1 MGGVIAVIYRSWG
14 GHKECVVVG
23 KCFGKGSYRESRN
36 NLLGRRHQPWGHTED
51 GQLGVLALLT
61 PKSTA
66 CPCPP
71 SPSLAGVCAA
81 TAALGNPL
89 EQGAEHG
96 QWGAACGEWGTEH
109 RTQGMG
115 CLWVSTAPRNGG
127 FLWSLRCPVH
137 RAALLLSRRELGA
150 AKEQVFWCLFF
161 LIFFIYCFDILTI
174 IFSLIFPPPVSSCVG
189 SYHGEIGLWV

>member
-1 MGGVIAVIYRSWG
+1 M
-14 GHKECVVVG
+14 VG
-23 KCFGKGSYRESRN
+23 KCFRKGSYRESRN

-81 TAALGNPL
+81 TAAL
-89 EQGAEHG
+89 EI
-96 QWGAACGEWGTEH
+96 
-109 RTQGMG
+109 
-115 CLWVSTAPRNGG
+115 
-127 FLWSLRCPVH
+127 
-137 RAALLLSRRELGA
+137 LLSRVQSTDSGVQLVGSGA
-150 AKEQVFWCLFF
+150 PSTGHRAWAACASALPRRMVAFCGHCDALYTVRLSFYPGESKAQQRSRFSGAFFF
-161 LIFFIYCFDILTI
+161 LIFFIYCFDILMI
-174 IFSLIFPPPVSSCVG
+174 IFSLIFPPLVSSCVG